1 MSSPLEQLQSD
12 VLAKLLSESMLST
25 INGKS
30 LRKMQIASELDVSL
44 VFMTPRTNKVGCGF
58 VVGMPT
64 LDVLHPDTPG
74 PLLTLTLPVRV
85 YEDPTQNLNPAT
97 GTLQSAET
105 IAIIIQKLL
114 HQFRI
119 LGLCATYAGKD
130 SIHPVDSQPGT
141 ICYEVLARAEL
152 AQDIIP
158 QVTVPTMTELN
169 GAITLT
175 PVGPSQD
182 IYYTIDGSFPGK
194 GEVPTATLYLAPF
207 SVVTGTVVRWA
218 GYSDN
223 YGGSDADQATITF

>member
-12 VLAKLLSESMLST
+12 VLAKLLSESLLST

-44 VFMTPRTNKVGCGF
+44 VFLTPRTNKSGCGF
-58 VVGMPT
+58 MVGMPT
-64 LDVLHPDTPG
+64 LDVAHPNTPG
-74 PLLTLTLPVRV
+74 PLLTVTLPVRV
-85 YEDPTQNLNPAT
+85 YEDPTQNLNPST

-105 IAIIIQKLL
+105 VSVLIQKLL

-119 LGLCATYAGKD
+119 LGLCGLYSGKD
-130 SIHPVDSQPGT
+130 SIHPVESPPGA
-141 ICYEVLARAEL
+141 ICYEVLCRGEL

-158 QVTVPTMTELN
+158 QVTVPTMVEVN
-169 GAITLT
+169 GLITLT

-182 IYYTIDGSFPGK
+182 IYYTLDGSFPGK
-194 GEVPTATLYLAPF
+194 GEVPVATIYDAPF
-207 SVVTGTVVRWA
+207 SVSSGTVIRWA
-218 GYSDN
+218 GYSDS